1 MPRVISVF
9 YPHLQPYGVGVL
21 VCAIYG
27 EENRGTEK
35 VKHLSKVTSSEI
47 TEENPGSSPL
57 DFRIHAD
64 CLPDKG
70 TKYSEFTDSLGQ
82 E

>member
-35 VKHLSKVTSSEI
+35 VKHLSKVTQLENRRARGSEG
-47 TEENPGSSPL
+47 ESG
-57 DFRIHAD
+57 
-64 CLPDKG
+64 
-70 TKYSEFTDSLGQ
+70 
-82 E
+82 